1 MLKVPDLLEP
11 LPVGEKMD
19 QLSILNE
26 LIEQRREEVELL
38 KQELTNL
45 SARITSE
52 RSQWSQQRADQEH
65 ELTLK
70 LQHLEDKYAQ
80 KLREAEEATFQA
92 EQSLRVQ
99 KEMER
104 EAERQLITITQK
116 ERVLTDLS
124 KERLEIEFLRR
135 QVEERSTEVE
145 SRWSVSQDMLNKGQ
159 DAYSRSEKMIQDV
172 EARNL
177 RMNDLEYET
186 RQREERV
193 LLKEKQV
200 ELATQ
205 ELDRKLEEFKT
216 MSVAISARNSTI
228 GNGDPKPPVTPEP
241 SPEPSPTIPIPTEEP
256 AHE

>member
-1 MLKVPDLLEP
+1 MPKVPELLDP
-11 LPVGEKMD
+11 PPIWEKMD

-65 ELTLK
+65 ELMLK

-80 KLREAEEATFQA
+80 KLREAEESNLQA

-99 KEMER
+99 KEMEQ
-104 EAERQLITITQK
+104 EAERQLIAITQK
-116 ERVLTDLS
+116 EQALTDLS
-124 KERLEIEFLRR
+124 KERLEIEVLRR
-135 QVEERSTEVE
+135 QVEVRSNDVE

-159 DAYSRSEKMIQDV
+159 DAYSRTEKMIQDV

-177 RMNDLEYET
+177 RMNDLDYEL

-193 LLKEKQV
+193 LLKEKQI

-205 ELDRKLEEFKT
+205 ELDGKLAEYATLQE
-216 MSVAISARNSTI
+216 
-228 GNGDPKPPVTPEP
+228 PKPPTTPEP
-241 SPEPSPTIPIPTEEP
+241 SPEPSPTVPNPTEEP